1 MVGAGLPAAPGVGFA
16 RALDVDFG
24 VTLGLLGVLVL
35 VLGGIGDRNL
45 VGVLGVRGVFGV
57 GGSFLWK

>member
-1 MVGAGLPAAPGVGFA
+1 MVGACFSAAPGVGFA

-24 VTLGLLGVLVL
+24 VTLELLGVLVL
-35 VLGGIGDRNL
+35 VLGGMGDRSF
-45 VGVLGVRGVFGV
+45 VGVLGIRGVFGV